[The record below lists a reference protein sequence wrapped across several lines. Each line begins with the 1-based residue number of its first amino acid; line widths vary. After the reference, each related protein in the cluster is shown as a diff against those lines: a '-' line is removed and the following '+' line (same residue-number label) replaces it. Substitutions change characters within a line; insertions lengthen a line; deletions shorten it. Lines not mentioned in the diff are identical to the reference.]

1 VFDMGFLEILVV
13 GAIALIVI
21 GPDKLPAVARKVG
34 FWVGKTQRFVAGVKS
49 DIADE
54 LQADELRNMLK
65 GQEDQIRELKT
76 MVTDAKTGIERSAK
90 DVHKSFTETID
101 GAVVDV
107 KSASQENSEKMQK
120 IARDA
125 GYDVYD
131 ENINEIEADDLASST
146 ETANPQATDSQAAK
160 TDTGSDQAEDQ
171 DLGKSA

>member
-1 VFDMGFLEILVV
+1 MFDMGFLEILVV

-76 MVTDAKTGIERSAK
+76 MVSDAKTDFERSSK
-90 DVHKSFTETID
+90 EVHKSVTETVD
-101 GAVVDV
+101 GAIADV
-107 KSASQENSEKMQK
+107 KNSSQENSERMQK

-125 GYDVYD
+125 GYDVFD
-131 ENINEIEADDLASST
+131 EKTDVSDADSA
-146 ETANPQATDSQAAK
+146 TAPNVTTNPQAADN
-160 TDTGSDQAEDQ
+160 DTGSDQSDDKANDQ
-171 DLGKSA
+171 NIGKSA